1 MQTDTF
7 DVVIAG
13 GGMTGAMLAY
23 VLLSQNPALKLA
35 IVEQQAVAEPQQ
47 GQAVAAPQQQGQAA
61 AAPQVS
67 FDSRSIALA
76 AASVE
81 LLAGWGLWSQLAPS
95 ACAIEHIQVSDRG
108 HFGKV
113 YLSASEFNRQS
124 LGQVIEI
131 EYIGALL
138 YQKLQQFSQQGA
150 LFWFRPDQIQQL
162 TPEKNCYQLQLA
174 SGQQLSTKLLL
185 LCEGG
190 DSPSRQLAGISQQQQ
205 PYGQCAVIANIGIQ
219 APHQQRAF
227 ERFTPQ
233 GPLALLPL
241 SRQRYSLVWTVTP
254 DEAARLMALQD
265 ADFLSELQ
273 NAFGY
278 RAGVFQ
284 NVGSRVSYP
293 LTLKYSKD
301 ASSHRLML
309 CGNSLHNLHP
319 IAGQGFNLAL
329 RDIAAVAALIKD
341 EPDPGCYAVT
351 SAYQQLR
358 STDMQ
363 KVITLTDGLV
373 RLFSNSSRVLALGRS
388 LGLTA
393 LMQCSELKQAFASQT
408 MGFTPLKAQQ
418 LKTQQLKAQHLNAQQ
433 LKAQQLA
440 AEKSFSC
447 SQSSELYKQGPGGQS
462 DANI

>member
-7 DVVIAG
+7 DLVIAG

-35 IVEQQAVAEPQQ
+35 IVEQQAAL
-47 GQAVAAPQQQGQAA
+47 PQQQGQAT

-81 LLAGWGLWSQLAPS
+81 LLAAWGLWSQLAPS
-95 ACAIEHIQVSDRG
+95 ACAIEQIQVSDRG

-138 YQKLQQFSQQGA
+138 YQKLQQFSELGA
-150 LFWFRPDQIQQL
+150 LYWFRPDQIQQL
-162 TPEKNCYQLQLA
+162 HKTQSCHQLQLL
-174 SGQQLSTKLLL
+174 SGQKISTKLLL

-219 APHQQRAF
+219 SPHQQRAF

-254 DEAARLMALQD
+254 DEAARLIKLKD

-273 NAFGY
+273 SAFGY

-284 NVGSRVSYP
+284 TVGSRVSYP
-293 LTLKYSKD
+293 LTLKYSQD

-341 EPDPGCYAVT
+341 QPDPGCYAVT

-358 STDMQ
+358 SADME
-363 KVITLTDGLV
+363 KVMGLTDGLV
-373 RLFSNSSRVLALGRS
+373 RLFSNSSRILALGRS

-393 LMQCSELKQAFASQT
+393 LMQCSELKQAFANQT

-418 LKTQQLKAQHLNAQQ
+418 LKAQQ
-433 LKAQQLA
+433 LKVQQVA
-440 AEKSFSC
+440 AKRSLSQSS
-447 SQSSELYKQGPGGQS
+447 SQSSELNKQGPGGQS

>member
-35 IVEQQAVAEPQQ
+35 IVEQQGAV
-47 GQAVAAPQQQGQAA
+47 QQQPGQVT

-81 LLAGWGLWSQLAPS
+81 LLEKWGLWGQLAPS

-113 YLSASEFNRQS
+113 YLSASEFHRQS

-138 YQKLQQFSQQGA
+138 YQKLQQFSLQGA
-150 LFWFRPDQIQQL
+150 LCWFRPDQIQQL
-162 TPEKNCYQLQLA
+162 KPEQSCYQLKLV
-174 SGQQLSTKLLL
+174 SGQSLSTKLLL

-205 PYGQCAVIANIGIQ
+205 SYAQCAVIANIGIQ
-219 APHQQRAF
+219 TPHQQRAF
-227 ERFTPQ
+227 ERFTQQ

-241 SRQRYSLVWTVTP
+241 SRQRYSLVWTVAP
-254 DEAARLMALQD
+254 DEAVRLMALKD
-265 ADFLSELQ
+265 ADFLAELQ
-273 NAFGY
+273 STFGY

-284 NVGSRVSYP
+284 TVGSRVSYP
-293 LTLKYSKD
+293 LTLKYSSQ
-301 ASSHRLML
+301 ASAHRLML

-329 RDIAAVAALIKD
+329 RDIAAVAAFIKD
-341 EPDPGCYAVT
+341 QQDPGCYAVT
-351 SAYQQLR
+351 SVYQQLR
-358 STDMQ
+358 SADMQ
-363 KVITLTDGLV
+363 KVIGLTDGLV
-373 RLFSNSSRVLALGRS
+373 RLFSNSSRLLAFGRS
-388 LGLTA
+388 LGLTV
-393 LMQCSELKQAFASQT
+393 LMQCNELKQVFASQT
-408 MGFTPLKAQQ
+408 MGFTPLQAQQ
-418 LKTQQLKAQHLNAQQ
+418 LKTQE
-433 LKAQQLA
+433 LKAQQIQARQVAA
-440 AEKSFSC
+440 AELFLSS
-447 SQSSELYKQGPGGQS
+447 SQSSKLSKPGPGGQS
-462 DANI
+462 DANL